1 MTPDQI
7 HADHSGP
14 LARIARWSAGHRKT
28 VLIAWI
34 VALVGVMAVSNSV
47 GTDYANSS
55 SSGNTDSERATN
67 LLKRDFPA
75 QSGDT
80 DQIVFKATDGKITDP
95 GVRSQIAPM
104 LAKVAKLPH
113 VSGVVSPYSKGGGE
127 QVSHDGTI
135 AFAEV
140 NFDQQGFDVPQAN
153 AKKVISVAQSAST
166 PKLQVE
172 LGGQAIEQAEQ
183 PALGTATGIGLVAA
197 IVILLITFGSVVAM
211 GLPIVT
217 ALLGLGTGVG
227 LIAIGTHLIDMP
239 DFSTEVAV
247 MIGLG
252 VGIDYALFIV
262 TRFREN
268 YRAAAAT
275 ESAAAPAMDEAGL
288 AVVRRANVQASIVA
302 AMDTAGRAVVFA
314 GSTVIIALLGMFA
327 LGISFLN
334 GMAVAASVG
343 VLMTMIAALTAL
355 PALLSRFGHRVG
367 RPGRRERRRTA
378 VGTATRPGFWPRW
391 ARLVQRHPWPAA
403 LAGLAIMAVLAA
415 PVFSMRLASSDAGNN
430 PTHDTTRKAYDLL
443 AAGFGKGFNGPLQ
456 IVTELPSANDT
467 SGLSQ
472 VTDAVGG
479 DPGVASVGAPRLSPN
494 GRTAVFSAFPHSAPQ
509 DQQTTDLV
517 KRLRDDTLPPVE
529 RSSQTSVLVGG
540 PTANQV
546 DFASVLASK
555 LPLFIGIV
563 VLLAGLLLMVVFR
576 SVVIP
581 LQAAAM
587 NLLSI
592 GASLGV
598 VVAIFQWGWLGGLLG
613 VTGGPIDAFIPV
625 FLFAIVFGLS
635 MDYEVFLVSRIHEEW
650 TRRRDASRAVVDGVS
665 SSGRVITAAAAIM
678 VCVFLS
684 FAAGDERVL
693 KLFGLSLATGVFVDA
708 FVVRSLLLP
717 AVLQLLG
724 RRTWALP
731 NWLDRRLPH
740 LAIDAERVE
749 ERRDLRPPQ
758 PAFEDAG

>member
-1 MTPDQI
+1 MSPNQI

-34 VALVGVMAVSNSV
+34 VALVGITAISSSV
-47 GTDYANSS
+47 GTHYANSS
-55 SSGNTDSERATN
+55 SSGNTDSQRATD

-80 DQIVFKATDGKITDP
+80 DQIVFHTTSGKITEP
-95 GVRSQIAPM
+95 QVRARIAPM
-104 LAKVAKLPH
+104 LARVAALPH
-113 VSGVVSPYSKGGGE
+113 VTSVASPYGKGGGD
-127 QVSHDGTI
+127 QISPNGTI
-135 AFAEV
+135 AFAQV
-140 NFDQQGFDVPQAN
+140 NFDQQGFDLSQAD
-153 AKKVISVAQSAST
+153 AKRVISVAQSASS
-166 PKLQVE
+166 PGLQVE
-172 LGGQAIEQAEQ
+172 LGGHAIQQAQQ

-211 GLPIVT
+211 GLPIAT

-227 LIAIGTHLIDMP
+227 LIAIATQLIKMP
-239 DFSTEVAV
+239 DFSTELAV

-268 YRAAAAT
+268 YRTAADAA
-275 ESAAAPAMDEAGL
+275 SAAMDAEGL
-288 AVVRRANVQASIVA
+288 AVVRRADVQASIVA

-334 GMAVAASVG
+334 GMAVAASIG

-355 PALLSRFGHRVG
+355 PALLSRVGHRIG
-367 RPGRRERRRTA
+367 RPSRRERRRAASGRRVPSAPT
-378 VGTATRPGFWPRW
+378 GFWPRW
-391 ARLVQRHPWPAA
+391 ALVVQRHPWPAA
-403 LAGLAIMAVLAA
+403 IAGLAIMAVLAV
-415 PVFSMRLASSDAGNN
+415 PVLSMRLAASDAGNN

-443 AAGFGKGFNGPLQ
+443 AEGFGPGFNGPLQ
-456 IVTELPSANDT
+456 IVAQLPERGGGA
-467 SGLSQ
+467 GLSR
-472 VTDAVGG
+472 VSAAVGA
-479 DPGVASVGAPRLSPN
+479 DSDVASVGPSRLAPN
-494 GRTAVFSAFPHSAPQ
+494 GRTAVLSAFPKSAPQ

-517 KRLRDDTLPPVE
+517 KRLRSDVLPAVE
-529 RSSQTSVLVGG
+529 RTSQVNVLVGG
-540 PTANQV
+540 PTASQV
-546 DFASVLASK
+546 DFSSVLSSK

-563 VLLAGLLLMVVFR
+563 IVLAGLLLAVVFR
-576 SVVIP
+576 SAVIP
-581 LQAAAM
+581 IQAAVM
-587 NLLSI
+587 NLLAI

-598 VVAIFQWGWLGGLLG
+598 VVAIFQWGWLGSLLG
-613 VTGGPIDAFIPV
+613 ITAGPIDSFIPV
-625 FLFAIVFGLS
+625 FLFAILFGLS

-650 TRRRDASRAVVDGVS
+650 TRRRNASQAVVSGVS
-665 SSGRVITAAAAIM
+665 TSGRVITAAAAIM

-684 FAAGDERVL
+684 FVAGDDRVL
-693 KLFGLSLATGVFVDA
+693 KLFGVSLAAGVFIDA

-717 AVLQLLG
+717 AVLHLLG

-731 NWLDRRLPH
+731 GWLDRRLPH
-740 LAIDAERVE
+740 LAIDAEPVE
-749 ERRDLRPPQ
+749 E
-758 PAFEDAG
+758 AG

>member
-1 MTPDQI
+1 MSPDQI
-7 HADHSGP
+7 HAGHSGP
-14 LARIARWSAGHRKT
+14 LARIARWSTGHRKT
-28 VLIAWI
+28 VLVGWL
-34 VALVGVMAVSNSV
+34 VALIGVLAVSNSV

-55 SSGNTDSERATN
+55 SSGNTESERATQ

-80 DQIVFKATDGKITDP
+80 DQIVFHATDGKVTDP
-95 GVRSQIAPM
+95 GVRSRIAPM
-104 LAKVAKLPH
+104 LAKVSALPH
-113 VSGVVSPYSKGGGE
+113 VTGVVSPYAKGGAD
-127 QVSHDGTI
+127 QVSADGRI
-135 AFAEV
+135 AFAQV
-140 NFDQQGFDVPQAN
+140 DFDQQGFDVSQAD

-166 PKLQVE
+166 PGLQVE

-183 PALGTATGIGLVAA
+183 PALGTATAIGLVAA
-197 IVILLITFGSVVAM
+197 IVILLITFGSVIAM

-268 YRAAAAT
+268 YRAASAA
-275 ESAAAPAMDEAGL
+275 ESAAAPAMDEEGL

-314 GSTVIIALLGMFA
+314 GTTVIIALLGMFA
-327 LGISFLN
+327 LGITFLN
-334 GMAVAASVG
+334 GMAVAASLG

-367 RPGRRERRRTA
+367 RPSRRARRRTST
-378 VGTATRPGFWPRW
+378 GPGFWPRW
-391 ARLVQRHPWPAA
+391 ALVVQRHPWPAA
-403 LAGLAIMAVLAA
+403 IAGLAIMAVLAA

-443 AAGFGKGFNGPLQ
+443 ADGFGKGFNGPLQ
-456 IVTELPSANDT
+456 IVTELPKAGDAAA
-467 SGLSQ
+467 LSQ
-472 VTDAVGG
+472 VTGAVRA
-479 DPGVASVGAPRLSPN
+479 DSSVASVGAPRLSPN
-494 GRTAVFSAFPHSAPQ
+494 GRTAVFSAFPRSAPQ
-509 DQQTTDLV
+509 DQGTTDLV
-517 KRLRDDTLPPVE
+517 KRLRDDTLPAVE
-529 RSSQTSVLVGG
+529 QSSGTKVLVGG

-546 DFASVLASK
+546 DFASVLSSK

-576 SVVIP
+576 SAVVPI
-581 LQAAAM
+581 QAALM

-598 VVAIFQWGWLGGLLG
+598 VVAVFQWGWLGGVFG

-635 MDYEVFLVSRIHEEW
+635 MDYEVFLMSRIHEEW
-650 TRRRDASRAVVDGVS
+650 TRRRDASGAVVAGVS
-665 SSGRVITAAAAIM
+665 TTGRVITAAAAIM

-731 NWLDRRLPH
+731 GWLERRLPH
-740 LAIDAERVE
+740 LAIDAELVRE
-749 ERRDLRPPQ
+749 PRSPRGAQ
-758 PAFEDAG
+758 PAFDEAG

>member
-1 MTPDQI
+1 MSANQMQTE
-7 HADHSGP
+7 HRGP

-28 VLIAWI
+28 VLVGWL
-34 VALVGVMAVSNSV
+34 VALVAVLGVSNAV
-47 GTDYANSS
+47 GTNYANSS
-55 SSGNTDSERATN
+55 SSGNTDSQRATD
-67 LLKRDFPA
+67 LLKKSFPT

-80 DQIVFKATDGKITDP
+80 DQIVFHTTDGKVTDP
-95 GVRSQIAPM
+95 QIRSRIAPM
-104 LAKVAKLPH
+104 LAKVDALPH
-113 VSGVVSPYSKGGGE
+113 VTDVVSPYTKGGSD
-127 QVSHDGTI
+127 QVSADGTI
-135 AFAEV
+135 AFAQV
-140 NFDQQGFDVPQAN
+140 NFDQQGYDLSTADVN
-153 AKKVISVAQSAST
+153 KVISVAQDASS
-166 PKLQVE
+166 PQLQVE
-172 LGGQAIEQAEQ
+172 LGGQAIQQAEQ

-227 LIAIGTHLIDMP
+227 LIAIGTHVIDMP

-252 VGIDYALFIV
+252 VGIDYALFV
-262 TRFREN
+262 LTRFREN
-268 YRAAAAT
+268 YRAGG
-275 ESAAAPAMDEAGL
+275 D
-288 AVVRRANVQASIVA
+288 VQASIVG

-334 GMAVAASVG
+334 GMAIAASLG
-343 VLMTMIAALTAL
+343 VLMTMVAALTAL

-367 RPGRRERRRTA
+367 RAGRRERRRTA
-378 VGTATRPGFWPRW
+378 AENAAHRGFWSRW
-391 ARLVQRHPWPAA
+391 AMVVQARPWPAA
-403 LAGLAIMAVLAA
+403 IAGLAILAVLAA

-430 PTHDTTRKAYDLL
+430 PTHDTTRQAYDLL
-443 AAGFGKGFNGPLQ
+443 AQGFGKGFNGPLQ
-456 IVTELPSANDT
+456 IVTELPKAGDAA
-467 SGLSQ
+467 GLAQ
-472 VTDAVGG
+472 VTNAVRA
-479 DPGVASVGAPRLSPN
+479 DSDVASVGAPVVSPG
-494 GRTAVFSAFPHSAPQ
+494 GRTAVFSAFPRSAPQ
-509 DQQTTDLV
+509 DQDTTDLV

-529 RSSQTSVLVGG
+529 QSSQTSVLVGG

-546 DFASVLASK
+546 DFASVLSSK

-563 VLLAGLLLMVVFR
+563 VLLAGLLLAVVFR
-576 SVVIP
+576 SAVIP

-613 VTGGPIDAFIPV
+613 VTPGPIDAFIPV
-625 FLFAIVFGLS
+625 FLFAILFGLS

-650 TRRRDASRAVVDGVS
+650 TRRRDASQAVVSGVAT
-665 SSGRVITAAAAIM
+665 SGRVITAAAAIM

-684 FAAGDERVL
+684 FATGDDRVL
-693 KLFGLSLATGVFVDA
+693 KLFGLSLATGVFIDA

-731 NWLDRRLPH
+731 GWLDRRLPH
-740 LAIDAERVE
+740 LAIEPEPSVE
-749 ERRDLRPPQ
+749 E
-758 PAFEDAG
+758 AG

>member
-1 MTPDQI
+1 MTASQMEQE
-7 HADHSGP
+7 HRGP

-28 VLIAWI
+28 VLVGWLATL
-34 VALVGVMAVSNSV
+34 VAVTVISSGV
-47 GTDYANSS
+47 GTNYANSS
-55 SSGNTDSERATN
+55 SSGNTDSQRATD
-67 LLKRDFPA
+67 LLKQSFPA

-80 DQIVFKATDGKITDP
+80 DQIVFHATNGKVTDQQ
-95 GVRSQIAPM
+95 VRSQIAPM
-104 LAKVAKLPH
+104 LAKMDALPH
-113 VSGVVSPYSKGGGE
+113 VTDVVSPYTKAGAD
-127 QVSHDGTI
+127 QVSADGTI
-135 AFAEV
+135 AFAQV
-140 NFDQQGFDVPQAN
+140 NFDQQGFDVSTDD
-153 AKKVISVAQSAST
+153 AKRVISVARDASS
-166 PKLQVE
+166 PNLQVE
-172 LGGQAIEQAEQ
+172 LGGQAIQQAEQ

-211 GLPIVT
+211 GLPIAT

-227 LIAIGTHLIDMP
+227 LIAIGTHVIDMP

-252 VGIDYALFIV
+252 VGIDYALFVV

-268 YRAAAAT
+268 YRALSAA
-275 ESAAAPAMDEAGL
+275 EDAAAPAMDEAGL
-288 AVVRRANVQASIVA
+288 ALVRRANVQRSIVA

-334 GMAVAASVG
+334 GMAVAASIG

-367 RPGRRERRRTA
+367 RPGRRERRRIA
-378 VGTATRPGFWPRW
+378 ADAPARPGFWSRW
-391 ARLVQRHPWPAA
+391 AMVVQARPWPAA
-403 LAGLAIMAVLAA
+403 IAGLAIMAVLAA

-430 PTHDTTRKAYDLL
+430 PAHDTTRKAYDLL
-443 AAGFGKGFNGPLQ
+443 AQGFGKGFNGPLQ
-456 IVTELPSANDT
+456 IVTELPKAGDT
-467 SGLSQ
+467 AGLSQ
-472 VTDAVGG
+472 VTDAVRA
-479 DPGVASVGAPRLSPN
+479 DPDVASVGAPQLSPN
-494 GRTAVFSAFPHSAPQ
+494 GRTAVLSAFPRSAPQ
-509 DQQTTDLV
+509 DQATTDLV
-517 KRLRDDTLPPVE
+517 NRLRDDTLPPVE
-529 RSSQTSVLVGG
+529 RSSQTNVLVGG

-546 DFASVLASK
+546 DFANVLSSK

-563 VLLAGLLLMVVFR
+563 VLLAGLLLTVVFR
-576 SVVIP
+576 SAVIP
-581 LQAAAM
+581 IQAAVM

-613 VTGGPIDAFIPV
+613 VTPGPIDAFIPV
-625 FLFAIVFGLS
+625 FLFAILFGLS

-650 TRRRDASRAVVDGVS
+650 TRRRDASQAVVSGVAT
-665 SSGRVITAAAAIM
+665 SGRVITAAAAIM

-684 FAAGDERVL
+684 FATGDDRVL
-693 KLFGLSLATGVFVDA
+693 KLFGLSLATGVFIDA

-731 NWLDRRLPH
+731 GWLDRRLPH
-740 LAIDAERVE
+740 LAIEPE
-749 ERRDLRPPQ
+749 
-758 PAFEDAG
+758 PAVDEA

>member
-1 MTPDQI
+1 MTASQMQQK
-7 HADHSGP
+7 HRGP
-14 LARIARWSAGHRKT
+14 LATIARWSAAHRKT
-28 VLIAWI
+28 VLVGWL
-34 VALVGVMAVSNSV
+34 VALVAVMGVSNAI
-47 GTDYANSS
+47 GTNYANSS
-55 SSGNTDSERATN
+55 SSGNTDSQRATD
-67 LLKRDFPA
+67 LLKQNFPA

-80 DQIVFKATDGKITDP
+80 DQIVFHASDGKVTDP
-95 GVRSQIAPM
+95 QVRSRIAPM
-104 LAKVAKLPH
+104 LARVATLKH
-113 VSGVVSPYSKGGGE
+113 VTGVVSPYTKAGAD
-127 QVSHDGTI
+127 QVSADGTI
-135 AFAEV
+135 AFAQV
-140 NFDQQGFDVPQAN
+140 NFDQQGFDVPTAD
-153 AKKVISVAQSAST
+153 AKKVISVAQDASS
-166 PKLQVE
+166 PQLQVE
-172 LGGQAIEQAEQ
+172 LGGQAIQQAEQ

-227 LIAIGTHLIDMP
+227 LIAIGTHVIDMP

-252 VGIDYALFIV
+252 VGIDYALFVV
-262 TRFREN
+262 TRFRES
-268 YRAAAAT
+268 YRAT
-275 ESAAAPAMDEAGL
+275 S
-288 AVVRRANVQASIVA
+288 NVQESIVT

-334 GMAVAASVG
+334 GMAIAASLG

-367 RPGRRERRRTA
+367 RAGRRERRRTA
-378 VGTATRPGFWPRW
+378 AQNAAHQGLWSRW
-391 ARLVQRHPWPAA
+391 AMVVQARPWPAA
-403 LAGLAIMAVLAA
+403 IAGLAIMAVLAA

-443 AAGFGKGFNGPLQ
+443 AEGFGEGFNGPLQ
-456 IVTELPSANDT
+456 IVTELPRTGDT
-467 SGLSQ
+467 AGLSQ
-472 VTDAVGG
+472 VTDAVRA
-479 DPGVASVGAPRLSPN
+479 DSDVASVGAPVVSPS
-494 GRTAVFSAFPHSAPQ
+494 GRTAVFSAFPRSAPQ
-509 DQQTTDLV
+509 DQATTDLV

-529 RSSQTSVLVGG
+529 GSSQTTVLVGG

-546 DFASVLASK
+546 DFASVLSSK

-563 VLLAGLLLMVVFR
+563 VLLAGLLLTVVFR
-576 SVVIP
+576 SAVIP

-613 VTGGPIDAFIPV
+613 VTPGPIDAFIPV
-625 FLFAIVFGLS
+625 FLFAILFGLS

-650 TRRRDASRAVVDGVS
+650 TRRRDASQAVVSGVAT
-665 SSGRVITAAAAIM
+665 SGRVITAAAAIM

-684 FAAGDERVL
+684 FATGDDRVL
-693 KLFGLSLATGVFVDA
+693 KLFGLSLATGVFIDA

-731 NWLDRRLPH
+731 GWLDRRLPH
-740 LAIDAERVE
+740 LAIEPEPAVE
-749 ERRDLRPPQ
+749 E
-758 PAFEDAG
+758 AG

>member
-1 MTPDQI
+1 MSATQMQTE
-7 HADHSGP
+7 HRGP
-14 LARIARWSAGHRKT
+14 LARVARWSIGHRKT
-28 VLIAWI
+28 VLVAWL
-34 VALVGVMAVSNSV
+34 VALIAVLGVSNAV
-47 GTDYANSS
+47 GTNYANSS
-55 SSGNTDSERATN
+55 SSGNTESQRATD
-67 LLKRDFPA
+67 LLKKDFPA

-80 DQIVFKATDGKITDP
+80 DQIVFHARDGKVTDP
-95 GVRSQIAPM
+95 QVRSRIAPM
-104 LAKVAKLPH
+104 LAKVAALPH
-113 VSGVVSPYSKGGGE
+113 VTDVVSPYSKGGSD
-127 QVSHDGTI
+127 QTSADGTI
-135 AFAEV
+135 AFAQV
-140 NFDQQGFDVPQAN
+140 NFDQQGYDISTADVN
-153 AKKVISVAQSAST
+153 KVISVAQDASS
-166 PKLQVE
+166 PQLQVE
-172 LGGQAIEQAEQ
+172 LGGQAIQQAEQ
-183 PALGTATGIGLVAA
+183 PALGTATGIGLIAA
-197 IVILLITFGSVVAM
+197 VVILLITFGSVVAM

-227 LIAIGTHLIDMP
+227 LIAIGTHVIDMP

-252 VGIDYALFIV
+252 VGIDYALFVV

-268 YRAAAAT
+268 YRA
-275 ESAAAPAMDEAGL
+275 GG
-288 AVVRRANVQASIVA
+288 NVQDSIVT

-334 GMAVAASVG
+334 GMAIAASLG

-367 RPGRRERRRTA
+367 RPGRRERRRIAAETPA
-378 VGTATRPGFWPRW
+378 PARPGFWSRW
-391 ARLVQRHPWPAA
+391 AMVVQARPWPAA
-403 LAGLAIMAVLAA
+403 IAGLAILAVLAA

-430 PTHDTTRKAYDLL
+430 PTYDTTRKAYDLL
-443 AAGFGKGFNGPLQ
+443 AQGFGKGFNGPLQ
-456 IVTELPSANDT
+456 IVTELPKAGDT
-467 SGLSQ
+467 SGISQ
-472 VTDAVGG
+472 VTDAIGN
-479 DPGVASVGAPRLSPN
+479 DPDVASVGAPQLSPN
-494 GRTAVFSAFPHSAPQ
+494 GRTAVLSAFPRSAPQ
-509 DQQTTDLV
+509 DQETTDLV

-529 RSSQTSVLVGG
+529 GSSQTTVLVGG

-546 DFASVLASK
+546 DFANVLSSK

-563 VLLAGLLLMVVFR
+563 IVLAGLLLTVVFR
-576 SVVIP
+576 SAVIP
-581 LQAAAM
+581 IQAAVM

-625 FLFAIVFGLS
+625 FLFAILFGLS

-650 TRRRDASRAVVDGVS
+650 TRRGNASQAVVSGVA

-684 FAAGDERVL
+684 FATGDDRVL
-693 KLFGLSLATGVFVDA
+693 KLFGLSLATGVFIDA

-731 NWLDRRLPH
+731 GWLDRRLPH
-740 LAIDAERVE
+740 LAIEPEPALE
-749 ERRDLRPPQ
+749 ET
-758 PAFEDAG
+758 G